1 MIRELIAPIA
11 LLGLIASMI
20 LPLPTTVLDFL
31 LVGNLLFALCLM
43 LSAFFI
49 VEPTKLSA
57 LPTLLL
63 LATLCRLSLNI
74 GTTRLIL
81 SNGDGGRVIE
91 AFGKVVIGNNLVVG
105 LVVFLVIT
113 LVQFIV
119 IAKGSERV
127 AEVAARFTLDA
138 LPGKQMSIDADVR
151 AGLLNFEMAREKR
164 QDLQTESR
172 FYGALDGAMKFVKG
186 DAIAGIVIT
195 AINILGGFAVG
206 LFMMDLGIQGSVSKF
221 TILSVGDGL
230 ISQIPAL
237 LNSIAAGMVITRVT
251 RGDGKSL
258 AFEIWNQLGQ
268 VTLVTVLLGI
278 ASLILS
284 VVPGM
289 PTLPFLAIGVFLL
302 ARGAIGLLQD
312 SKAAASPAPVKFN
325 PAVPALVRIDFS
337 ADLAQEL
344 YQSGKL
350 PDRLEQLRQ
359 SIFDRYGLI
368 LSLPELMV
376 DRSLV
381 GQSFRLRMRGVVASE
396 IIVRAKDREA
406 FNQIEQQILD
416 LVGRRTAECIDDIL
430 TRRTLDHFEKNA
442 PELVAAVV
450 PGIVSVTQ
458 VSDVLKNLSSEGLS
472 IQSFDVIL
480 QALAEYG
487 PKSSSERQLLEEVR
501 IAMRR
506 LISATFADSQGQLQ
520 IITIDPELDLRL
532 AQSERRGQPIH
543 LPSIDWLSHKLEQLE
558 NKVAAIVVSRAS
570 RRIIRECLDARGQ
583 RRVVLAHEELS
594 DDLKLISVAHLEGL
608 HEDDFVEAEQLAA

>member
-325 PAVPALVRIDFS
+325 PAVPALIRIDFS

-543 LPSIDWLSHKLEQLE
+543 LPSIDWLSHGLEQLE

-608 HEDDFVEAEQLAA
+608 HEADFVEAEQLAA